1 MTREAGRVT
10 SSEAAADMGLGG
22 MKLQASSLRD
32 QALRVIRA
40 RIISGAMR
48 PGQLYALGATAS
60 ELGVSVTPVREAVLE
75 LARERLV
82 ELARNRGF
90 RVREM
95 SEHELNEIV
104 EFRKIVEIGA
114 VRLIAER
121 KLLEQAG
128 ELTELAR
135 ATEKYAAAGDWVGF
149 LDSDRDF
156 HLGIMDHLKNE
167 RLLQVVGSLR
177 DQSRLY
183 GLDFVAGT
191 ESLTQSTHEHAA
203 LLNAIIAGH
212 ADEAAAIMDKHL
224 QHARGIWAG
233 KDEPAADKP

>member
-1 MTREAGRVT
+1 MREAGHVT
-10 SSEAAADMGLGG
+10 GPGSTTETSADGI
-22 MKLQASSLRD
+22 KLQASSLRD

-75 LARERLV
+75 LAREHLV

-95 SEHELNEIV
+95 TEHELNEIV
-104 EFRKIVEIGA
+104 EFRKIIEVGA
-114 VRLIAER
+114 VRLVAER
-121 KLLEQAG
+121 KLLDRANDLQ
-128 ELTELAR
+128 ELAM
-135 ATEKYAAAGDWVGF
+135 ATAKYAAAGDWVGF

-156 HLGIMDHLKNE
+156 HMGIMARLGNE
-167 RLLQVVGSLR
+167 RLKQAVSSLR

-183 GLDFVAGT
+183 GLDVAAGT
-191 ESLTQSTHEHAA
+191 ESLLQSTHEHAS
-203 LLNAIIAGH
+203 LLNAIVTGS
-212 ADEAAAIMDKHL
+212 ADEAAAIMDRHL
-224 QHARGIWAG
+224 RHARGIWAG
-233 KDEPAADKP
+233 KAEPGI